1 MTEHRHHHHHHD
13 KDSASILKHKSIKAI
28 ARRKM
33 LEKWLKIT
41 LIVMAIVMGIA
52 VVAAYT
58 IG

>member
-1 MTEHRHHHHHHD
+1 MAEHRHHHHQNRD
-13 KDSASILKHKSIKAI
+13 EASIFKHKSIKAI
-28 ARRKM
+28 EHRKL

-41 LIVMAIVMGIA
+41 LIVMAIIMGIA